1 MDECF
6 ICGVSGE
13 KTILFDAI
21 SDEGIA
27 KICEKC
33 AINEG
38 IPLIKKPTT
47 FQLKESERP
56 RGSVYERMKR
66 VSGFREKEEKN
77 VRQFSVER
85 KDVSL
90 RELVDRNYKKNIP
103 ELKPRTDLVDNFHW
117 AIMTGRRRRKLSQ
130 KQLAEQIGESEDA
143 IKMAEQGILPEDD
156 KLIKKLEAFL
166 EIIILKRKRIFETIE
181 TKKEGIAEISFSPL
195 PSKELKKDLTISDL
209 QEMKKNAREQ
219 VPRATK
225 SGKQYFVG
233 KEEELMNKDSWDEEE
248 VNDEIEEEHPEFLEK
263 KKIKDLTDREMR
275 RLIFKR

>member
-6 ICGVSGE
+6 ICGVSEE
-13 KTILFDAI
+13 KTRLFDAI

-47 FQLKESERP
+47 FQIKESERP
-56 RGSVYERMKR
+56 KGSVYERMKR
-66 VSGFREKEEKN
+66 VSGFREREEKDI
-77 VRQFSVER
+77 RKFSIER

-117 AIMTGRRRRKLSQ
+117 AIMTGRRRKKLSQ

-143 IKMAEQGILPEDD
+143 IKMAEHGILPEDD
-156 KLIKKLEAFL
+156 KLIKKFEAFL
-166 EIIILKRKRIFETIE
+166 EIIILKRKIISEKIE
-181 TKKEGIAEISFSPL
+181 TKKEGVAEISFSPL
-195 PSKELKKDLTISDL
+195 PPKELTISDL

-219 VPRATK
+219 VPGSTK
-225 SGKQYFVG
+225 SGKRDFVG
-233 KEEELMNKDSWDEEE
+233 KEEGLMNKEQEFTEKNNEKSEDE
-248 VNDEIEEEHPEFLEK
+248 PEFLEK